1 MLLYKKCRSQG
12 ERHPDGNREF
22 ELRSLRNEAAVIAVN
37 EHVRNVTVTTQ
48 DEDEL
53 QDGETTEEY
62 QGVQDENGVHE
73 EEMFGGGR
81 NEVKVVRIYENDRI
95 NEEIVNLLN
104 RTVHND

>member
-12 ERHPDGNREF
+12 ERNPDGNREF
-22 ELRSLRNEAAVIAVN
+22 ELRRNEAAVIAVN

-62 QGVQDENGVHE
+62 QGAQDENGVHE
-73 EEMFGGGR
+73 EERFGGGR
-81 NEVKVVRIYENDRI
+81 NEVEVVRIYENDRI

-104 RTVHND
+104 RTVHNE